1 MPEVEIRPAV
11 ISDLPLLSNLEHH
24 YQTNKVWQM
33 ERAIADGQVRIQ
45 FREITLPRSI
55 RVEYPHQPN
64 LVHGNHN
71 SYDVLLEAV
80 LNNSPVGYI
89 TIWEQLASNAA
100 WIRDLVV
107 RERNRRQGIA
117 SGLILAGQEW
127 AGRKHLK
134 RMVLEM
140 QSKNYPGIQMAKKL
154 GFEFCGYNDNYFE
167 NQDIAILFSR
177 PIKLINPSL

>member
-1 MPEVEIRPAV
+1 MPEVEIRPVA

-33 ERAIADGQVRIQ
+33 ERSIADDQVRVQ
-45 FREITLPRSI
+45 FREIILPRSV
-55 RVEYPHQPN
+55 RVEYPRQPD
-64 LVHGNHN
+64 LVGSCQNA
-71 SYDVLLEAV
+71 SAVILEAV

-89 TIWEQLASNAA
+89 TLWENLASNAA

-107 RERNRRQGIA
+107 RERNRRQGIGSA
-117 SGLILAGQEW
+117 LILAGQEW
-127 AGRKHLK
+127 AGRKRLK
-134 RMVLEM
+134 RMIIEM

-167 NQDIAILFSR
+167 NQDIALLFSR
-177 PIKLINPSL
+177 PVKMLNP

>member
-11 ISDLPLLSNLEHH
+11 VSDLPLLSNLEHH

-33 ERAIADGQVRIQ
+33 ERAIADGQIRIN
-45 FREITLPRSI
+45 FREITLPRNI

-64 LVHGNHN
+64 LVHGNN
-71 SYDVLLEAV
+71 NYAVLLEAV

-89 TIWEQLASNAA
+89 TIYEQLASNAA

-117 SGLILAGQEW
+117 TALIFAGQDW
-127 AGRKHLK
+127 AARKHLK
-134 RMVLEM
+134 RLVIEM

-154 GFEFCGYNDNYFE
+154 GFEFCGYNDYYFE

-177 PIKLINPSL
+177 LIKTSLS

>member
-11 ISDLPLLSNLEHH
+11 VSDLPLLSNLDHH

-33 ERAIADGQVRIQ
+33 ERSVNDGQVRVQ
-45 FREITLPRSI
+45 FREITLPRNI

-71 SYDVLLEAV
+71 SYSVILVAL
-80 LNNSPVGYI
+80 LNNTPVGYI
-89 TIWEQLASNAA
+89 SIWEQLASNAA

-107 RERNRRQGIA
+107 RERNRRQGIGSA
-117 SGLILAGQEW
+117 LILAGQEW
-127 AGRKHLK
+127 AARNRLK
-134 RMVLEM
+134 RMIIEM
-140 QSKNYPGIQMAKKL
+140 QSKNFPAIQMAKKL
-154 GFEFCGYNDNYFE
+154 GFNFCGYNDNYFE

-177 PIKLINPSL
+177 PIKILSI

>member
-11 ISDLPLLSNLEHH
+11 VSDLPLLSNLEHH

-89 TIWEQLASNAA
+89 TVWEQLASNAA
-100 WIRDLVV
+100 WIRGLVV

-117 SGLILAGQEW
+117 SGLILAAQDW

-134 RMVLEM
+134 RMVIEM
-140 QSKNYPGIQMAKKL
+140 QSKNYPGIQMARKL

-177 PIKLINPSL
+177 PIKLVNPS

>member
-11 ISDLPLLSNLEHH
+11 VSDLPLLSNLEHH
-24 YQTNKVWQM
+24 FQTNKVWQM
-33 ERAIADGQVRIQ
+33 ERAISDDQVRVN
-45 FREITLPRSI
+45 FREITLPRNI

-71 SYDVLLEAV
+71 AYAVLLEAV

-89 TIWEQLASNAA
+89 TIFEQLASNTA

-117 SGLILAGQEW
+117 TALILAGQEW
-127 AGRKHLK
+127 SARSHLK
-134 RMVLEM
+134 RMILEM
-140 QSKNYPGIQMAKKL
+140 QSKNYPGIQMARKL
-154 GFEFCGYNDNYFE
+154 GFEFCGYNDFYFE

-177 PIKLINPSL
+177 PIKTSLT

>member
-24 YQTNKVWQM
+24 YQTNRVWQM
-33 ERAIADGQVRIQ
+33 ERSIADGQVRIQ
-45 FREITLPRSI
+45 FREISLPRSI

-64 LVHGNHN
+64 LVNN
-71 SYDVLLEAV
+71 NDYAVVLEAV
-80 LNNSPVGYI
+80 LNNTPVGYI

-107 RERNRRQGIA
+107 RERNRRQGIGSA
-117 SGLILAGQEW
+117 LILAGQEW
-127 AGRKHLK
+127 AGRKRMK
-134 RMVLEM
+134 RMIIEM
-140 QSKNYPGIQMAKKL
+140 QSKNYPAIQMVRKL

-177 PIKLINPSL
+177 PVKVLNS

>member
-11 ISDLPLLSNLEHH
+11 VSDLPLLSNLEHH

-33 ERAIADGQVRIQ
+33 ERSTADGQIRVQ
-45 FREITLPRSI
+45 FREITLPRNI

-64 LVHGNHN
+64 LVHSPQN
-71 SYDVLLEAV
+71 SYSVVLEAV
-80 LNNSPVGYI
+80 LNNTPVGYI
-89 TIWEQLASNAA
+89 TIWQQLASNAA

-107 RERNRRQGIA
+107 RERNRRQGIGTA
-117 SGLILAGQEW
+117 LILAGQEW

-134 RMVLEM
+134 RMIIEM
-140 QSKNYPGIQMAKKL
+140 QSKNYPGIQLVRKL
-154 GFEFCGYNDNYFE
+154 GFDFCGYNDNYFE

-177 PIKLINPSL
+177 VIKTLNS

>member
-33 ERAIADGQVRIQ
+33 ERSIGDGQVRVQ
-45 FREITLPRSI
+45 FREITLPRNI
-55 RVEYPHQPN
+55 RVEYPRQPN
-64 LVHGNHN
+64 LVNGERI
-71 SYDVLLEAV
+71 SFAVVLEAV

-89 TIWEQLASNAA
+89 TISEQLAANAA

-117 SGLILAGQEW
+117 SALILAGQDW

-134 RMVLEM
+134 RLIIEM

-177 PIKLINPSL
+177 PVKMFNS